1 MNISFKKVFETF
13 FQTFSSE
20 KIVLIDNNAF
30 EIIKNIFTKQDLINN
45 KILDVLQISS
55 NLDKHKICPFI
66 IILSSENI
74 LNQYYDKISTIKSKN
89 IFILNDIFNNFSQ
102 FKTSAKISLDFK
114 VVLPNFI
121 TNINTINI
129 KYILSNANEIIIN
142 KIMNVDVVSNIST
155 NNYIIQIKNDDNIIK
170 YLHHWSYFSL
180 LYKYNILT
188 TEFIEMSKS
197 DPYFND
203 LWNKKYE
210 EVMNFV
216 KDEMIRLDKINVKS
230 INYNEIQIM
239 KKYINLHYKFITELE
254 KKLNENNIFEKS
266 LNENKALIRQI
277 KQNDFNKLYNNIELT
292 KMLYEYPKIILNQ
305 EISEYYIYSKRKH
318 SLVNKLKN
326 IIYENNITN
335 VNKIFVLI
343 DNITIEEVIEINKYL
358 DYDITIL
365 SQQDYC
371 EPIYMSYVKDKYM
384 NYNFK
389 FKINFLAKEKIE
401 NMKIM
406 FYDYI
411 DKYIDKFIEL
421 KKNIFNT
428 DNDDEILSL
437 ELTITNSIKNEFNKL
452 GDKNNLENRL
462 KIKELENLT
471 FKYKNFKDKNTK
483 YFTND
488 LKPNNYEITENNP
501 TQYLLDEYD
510 NGLENYLM
518 EIEERSRD
526 IEQIHKNIIELNELF
541 LDINL
546 LLQNQGQVLDTIEAH
561 IENASSNIESGVEQL
576 QKAENYQKKA
586 SSKLNYLAGVIG
598 GVAAVVGLSVG
609 LKFK

>member
-1 MNISFKKVFETF
+1 
-13 FQTFSSE
+13 
-20 KIVLIDNNAF
+20 
-30 EIIKNIFTKQDLINN
+30 
-45 KILDVLQISS
+45 
-55 NLDKHKICPFI
+55 
-66 IILSSENI
+66 
-74 LNQYYDKISTIKSKN
+74 
-89 IFILNDIFNNFSQ
+89 
-102 FKTSAKISLDFK
+102 
-114 VVLPNFI
+114 
-121 TNINTINI
+121 
-129 KYILSNANEIIIN
+129 
-142 KIMNVDVVSNIST
+142 
-155 NNYIIQIKNDDNIIK
+155 
-170 YLHHWSYFSL
+170 
-180 LYKYNILT
+180 
-188 TEFIEMSKS
+188 
-197 DPYFND
+197 
-203 LWNKKYE
+203 
-210 EVMNFV
+210 
-216 KDEMIRLDKINVKS
+216 
-230 INYNEIQIM
+230 
-239 KKYINLHYKFITELE
+239 
-254 KKLNENNIFEKS
+254 
-266 LNENKALIRQI
+266 
-277 KQNDFNKLYNNIELT
+277 
-292 KMLYEYPKIILNQ
+292 
-305 EISEYYIYSKRKH
+305 
-318 SLVNKLKN
+318 
-326 IIYENNITN
+326 
-335 VNKIFVLI
+335 
-343 DNITIEEVIEINKYL
+343 
-358 DYDITIL
+358 
-365 SQQDYC
+365 
-371 EPIYMSYVKDKYM
+371 MSYVKDKYM